1 MWKWHSRTPH
11 RIAQEMGMN
20 ALLITS
26 GAESLRTGLEQAI
39 LIGTS
44 FQKIRKENF
53 FLTRI
58 MRGEAEN
65 ITVLDEAGELY
76 YSVPGDLPP
85 DLLAVMREKMPEI
98 PKNTSLRFY
107 HNQHN
112 KLLRIVGQ
120 IVSIGTGKYYLFHHS
135 SSPSPVRSGKNG
147 VRLYSQSECEM
158 LFRVSF
164 FHLSGARNN
173 IRSKLDTLAVT
184 NQPIMV
190 FGNWHWS
197 PIRFTFA
204 ARRWPRFSAG
214 SGICFALCSRR
225 KIKPTRP

>member
-26 GAESLRTGLEQAI
+26 GVESLRTGLEQAI

-85 DLLAVMREKMPEI
+85 DLLAEMREKMPEL
-98 PKNTSLRFY
+98 PK
-107 HNQHN
+107 
-112 KLLRIVGQ
+112 GQ
-120 IVSIGTGKYYLFHHS
+120 
-135 SSPSPVRSGKNG
+135 
-147 VRLYSQSECEM
+147 
-158 LFRVSF
+158 
-164 FHLSGARNN
+164 
-173 IRSKLDTLAVT
+173 
-184 NQPIMV
+184 
-190 FGNWHWS
+190 
-197 PIRFTFA
+197 
-204 ARRWPRFSAG
+204 
-214 SGICFALCSRR
+214 
-225 KIKPTRP
+225 

>member
-39 LIGTS
+39 PIGTS

-98 PKNTSLRFY
+98 PKNTSR
-107 HNQHN
+107 
-112 KLLRIVGQ
+112 KLQVQVGHPA
-120 IVSIGTGKYYLFHHS
+120 VEKTGSILATVLVEASDSTKI
-135 SSPSPVRSGKNG
+135 
-147 VRLYSQSECEM
+147 
-158 LFRVSF
+158 
-164 FHLSGARNN
+164 GA
-173 IRSKLDTLAVT
+173 S
-184 NQPIMV
+184 
-190 FGNWHWS
+190 
-197 PIRFTFA
+197 A
-204 ARRWPRFSAG
+204 AA
-214 SGICFALCSRR
+214 
-225 KIKPTRP
+225 

>member
-39 LIGTS
+39 PIGTS

-85 DLLAVMREKMPEI
+85 DLLAVMREKCRRFRKIRPSGFITTNTISCFGLLDRLSASEPENI
-98 PKNTSLRFY
+98 ICSTTPAL
-107 HNQHN
+107 
-112 KLLRIVGQ
+112 
-120 IVSIGTGKYYLFHHS
+120 
-135 SSPSPVRSGKNG
+135 PVRSDLEKT
-147 VRLYSQSECEM
+147 VCAYTPKA
-158 LFRVSF
+158 
-164 FHLSGARNN
+164 GARCC
-173 IRSKLDTLAVT
+173 
-184 NQPIMV
+184 
-190 FGNWHWS
+190 
-197 PIRFTFA
+197 
-204 ARRWPRFSAG
+204 SA
-214 SGICFALCSRR
+214 
-225 KIKPTRP
+225 